1 MQRFRE
7 IKVGVVASVAV
18 LWLMSACRELP
29 SYFQGSEPLARVNG
43 KTLYLHEVERTA
55 PEEIVGDDSAAYYR
69 LYVDRWVSRQLKL
82 SEAEQLFSASEADI
96 EAMVEEYRQSLLIRK
111 LDQYYVDRQI
121 DTLFTDEAIQSY
133 YNNHLADFKSDRTL
147 VKGRVLRFP
156 EGDRRTKQLL
166 QLMQA
171 TRPESRQ
178 DLSDL
183 CQKNNF
189 DLLEFNSWV
198 DYEEFLSHL
207 PTLRHDDYSSLL
219 AQSGVQQ
226 MRDNHSRY
234 YFQLTAVRRA
244 GEALPLE
251 RVSET
256 IRRILFNQRHNELL
270 RRHEEE
276 LRQRADAEKQI
287 KLFFGED
294 EEQNIEK

>member
-1 MQRFRE
+1 MA
-7 IKVGVVASVAV
+7 IGVLS
-18 LWLMSACRELP
+18 LMSACRELP

-43 KTLYLHEVERTA
+43 RTLYLHEVERMA
-55 PEEIVGDDSAAYYR
+55 PDEIMGDDSAAFYR
-69 LYVDRWVSRQLKL
+69 LYVDRWVNRQLKL

-96 EAMVEEYRQSLLIRK
+96 EAMVEEYRQSLLIRR
-111 LDQYYVDRQI
+111 LDQYHVDRQI
-121 DTLFTDEAIQSY
+121 DTLFTDEAIQNY
-133 YNNHLADFKSDRTL
+133 YHSHLGDFKSDRTL
-147 VKGRVLRFP
+147 VKGCILRFP

-189 DLLEFNSWV
+189 DLLEFHTWV

-207 PTLRHDDYSSLL
+207 PTLRHDDHSSLL

-226 MRDNHSRY
+226 MRDSRSRY

-251 RVSET
+251 QVTET

-276 LRQRADAEKQI
+276 LRQRAEEEKRI
-287 KLFFGED
+287 KLFFEEEEGD
-294 EEQNIEK
+294 ESMNKMSNEQ